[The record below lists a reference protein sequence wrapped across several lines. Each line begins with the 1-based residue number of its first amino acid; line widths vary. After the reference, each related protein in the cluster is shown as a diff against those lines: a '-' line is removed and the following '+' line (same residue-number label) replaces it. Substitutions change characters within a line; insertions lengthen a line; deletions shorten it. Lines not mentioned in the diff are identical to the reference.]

1 MNIVFIFF
9 QIKGMNLVCPW
20 NIESLEEFLFYFC
33 PECEVK
39 KQSRDDF
46 LQHALKKH
54 PTSCEYLK
62 QFLSIK
68 EEDYSISANNGL
80 NSEKLEE
87 EFEQF
92 EDKYNLSEVENDF
105 SHTVNDFINVVNDDL
120 NINVNFQDPLGNTNG
135 HLFPEICLF
144 SRN

>member
-1 MNIVFIFF
+1 MAQLKNLQSVVEIHAFVFNDKLKQLKSDLSKKWFL
-9 QIKGMNLVCPW
+9 GY
-20 NIESLEEFLFYFC
+20 EEII
-33 PECEVK
+33 PT
-39 KQSRDDF
+39 D
-46 LQHALKKH
+46 LKD
-54 PTSCEYLK
+54 YLK

-68 EEDYSISANNGL
+68 EEEYSISANNGL